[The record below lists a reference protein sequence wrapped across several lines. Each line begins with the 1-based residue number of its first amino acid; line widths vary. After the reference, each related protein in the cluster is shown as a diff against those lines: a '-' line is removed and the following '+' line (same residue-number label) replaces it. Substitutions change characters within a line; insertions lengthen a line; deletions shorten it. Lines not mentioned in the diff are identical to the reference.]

1 MAVARTV
8 LDYLNTMRYITQR
21 DENYN
26 SLGVTM
32 NTYKREAFGVLAGR
46 LKEERRF
53 IQVITGPRQ
62 VGKTWLSLQ
71 LREAFAGRSLYESAD
86 EPTLRDAAW
95 LAQVW
100 ENARHLARAEGG
112 ENPAL
117 LIVDEIQKVPH
128 WPETVKRLWDED
140 TRAGTPLHVVLL
152 GSSQLMLQRGLS
164 ESLAGRFEVVRM
176 GHWSFGEMR
185 QAFGWDLETYLY
197 FGGYPGSHDLIQ
209 DPLRWRR
216 YILDSLI
223 ETAISRDILLLA
235 RVDKPALLRRLF
247 FLCCESSGQILS
259 YQKMVGQLQDV
270 GNTTTLAHYLDLL
283 NGAGLVAGLPKFSP
297 ERPRLRASS
306 PKIQVLN
313 NALMTAPLQISLEE
327 MQKDRALRGRLVES
341 AVGTHIVGS
350 AQGCGAAVSYW
361 RKGGAEVDFVLQLGK
376 AVTAIE
382 VKSGLKKQA
391 LPGMSAFFKA
401 YPSAR
406 LIKVGEGGI
415 ALDEFLSTPV
425 RSWLA

>member
-1 MAVARTV
+1 MG
-8 LDYLNTMRYITQR
+8 D
-21 DENYN
+21 
-26 SLGVTM
+26 
-32 NTYKREAFGVLAGR
+32 YKREAFEVLAGR
-46 LKEERRF
+46 LQEDRKF

-62 VGKTWLSLQ
+62 VGKTLLSLQ
-71 LREAFAGRSLYESAD
+71 LRDQFKGEGHYESAD
-86 EPTLRDAAW
+86 EPMLKDAAW

-100 ENARHLARAEGG
+100 ESARRPTRTGSRQK
-112 ENPAL
+112 AL
-117 LIVDEIQKVPH
+117 LILDEIQRVPR
-128 WPETVKRLWDED
+128 WPEAVKRLWDED
-140 TRAGTPLHVVLL
+140 ARTETPLQVLLL

-164 ESLAGRFEVVRM
+164 ESLAGRFEVTRLS
-176 GHWSFGEMR
+176 HWSYGEMR

-209 DPLRWRR
+209 DRLRWRN

-247 FLCCESSGQILS
+247 YLCCESSGQILS

-283 NGAGLVAGLPKFSP
+283 HGAGLVMGLPKFSP
-297 ERPRLRASS
+297 SRPRLRASS

-313 NALMTAPLQISLEE
+313 NALMTAPLQITREE
-327 MQKDRALRGRLVES
+327 MRKDPAVWGRLVES
-341 AVGTHIVGS
+341 SVGAHIANG
-350 AQGCGAAVSYW
+350 ANECGASAFYW
-361 RKGGAEVDFVLQLGK
+361 REGSVEVDFVLQRGK

-391 LPGMSAFFKA
+391 LPGMGAFFKS
-401 YPSAR
+401 YPQSR
-406 LIKVGEGGI
+406 LLKVGEGGI
-415 ALDEFLSTPV
+415 PIEEFLSNPIH
-425 RSWLA
+425 SWVG